1 MRSLREFDMV
11 RSTSSRRVGG
21 VRRVSRC
28 VDIDFQKTENNVLL
42 CQCSERLD
50 QAMTVYNIRIYALSI
65 R

>member
-1 MRSLREFDMV
+1 MGSLREFDMV

-21 VRRVSRC
+21 VRRVSRR
-28 VDIDFQKTENNVLL
+28 VDIEFQKTENNVLM
-42 CQCSERLD
+42 CSERLD

>member
-28 VDIDFQKTENNVLL
+28 VDIDFQKTENVLL

>member
-1 MRSLREFDMV
+1 MLSLVDDQ
-11 RSTSSRRVGG
+11 
-21 VRRVSRC
+21 VSRC
-28 VDIDFQKTENNVLL
+28 VDIKFQKTVNNVLL